1 MQATGLTHY
10 QFEMLSRIVT
20 LCLNLQLKAKTI
32 NQGSNNMKYRFSRN
46 ARSAFLIST
55 LFILVEG
62 CSTQPVVTSPEP
74 QVKPATAVESNIV
87 EPSTIE
93 PKAMAALQ
101 KMSSYLRTL
110 KAFKVSFRLF
120 KDEVLLSGQKVMI
133 DGTSELT
140 VQQPDR
146 FHFSTKIDEA
156 HRDQQFF
163 YDGKTF
169 TIYGNT
175 NKLYATFAAPGSIVE
190 LLDVAEERYNIGMPF
205 TDLFIWGTDKADPTA
220 IKSAIYIGPTQ
231 INDVTCDHYAF
242 QNEDVD
248 WQLWVQQGESPLPRR
263 LVITSKEEEGQ
274 PQYISVMDWK
284 LSPKI
289 NTKIFTFV
297 PPKDAHKIDFALSEV
312 ATENVK

>member
-1 MQATGLTHY
+1 
-10 QFEMLSRIVT
+10 
-20 LCLNLQLKAKTI
+20 
-32 NQGSNNMKYRFSRN
+32 MKYRFSRN
-46 ARSAFLIST
+46 AHSALLIST
-55 LFILVEG
+55 LFILAEG
-62 CSTQPVVTSPEP
+62 CSTQPVATSPEP
-74 QVKPATAVESNIV
+74 QVKPATAVESNVV

-101 KMSSYLRTL
+101 KMGGYLRSL
-110 KAFKVSFRLF
+110 KTFKVSFRLF
-120 KDEVLLSGQKVMI
+120 KDEILLSGQKVMI
-133 DGTSELT
+133 DGASELT

-169 TIYGNT
+169 TVYGNT
-175 NKLYATFAAPGSIVE
+175 NKFYASVAAPATIPE
-190 LLDVAEERYNIGMPF
+190 LLDAASERYNITMPF
-205 TDLFIWGTDKADPTA
+205 ADLFIWGTDKADPTA

-231 INDVTCDHYAF
+231 INNVTCDHYAF

-248 WQLWVQQGESPLPRR
+248 WQLWIQQGDTPLPRR
-263 LVITSKEEEGQ
+263 LVITTKEEEGQ

-289 NTKIFTFV
+289 NKQIFSFV
-297 PPKDAHKIDFALSEV
+297 PPKDAHKINLVANEV
-312 ATENVK
+312 ESDNMK